1 MDSSNP
7 CRQFAAGVLSCLE
20 RREAVMENRYMQA
33 ALEEA
38 RAAFAAGEIPV
49 GAVIVR
55 AGEIIA
61 RGRNRREAEQN
72 ALCHAEVAAI
82 GQACAR
88 LGTWRLSDCDLYVT
102 LEPCAMCCG
111 AIAQAKL
118 RRLYFGAYDAKGGFA
133 VSNAGLLEH
142 PGLMHRV
149 EYYCGIMEEE
159 CSALLRC
166 FFSHV
171 REENASLPRKKDQ

>member
-1 MDSSNP
+1 M
-7 CRQFAAGVLSCLE
+7 SCLKGRVTE
-20 RREAVMENRYMQA
+20 LNNPFMLA

-38 RAAFAAGEIPV
+38 RIAFSAGEIPV

-55 AGEIIA
+55 GGKIIA
-61 RGRNRREAEQN
+61 RGHNRREAEQN

-82 GQACAR
+82 HQACIR
-88 LGTWRLSDCDLYVT
+88 LGDWRLSDCDLYVT

-118 RRLYFGAYDAKGGFA
+118 RRLYFGAYDPKGGFA

-142 PGLMHRV
+142 PGLMHRI

-166 FFSHV
+166 FFAHM
-171 REENASLPRKKDQ
+171 RQKTHPDFIEKNQ

>member
-1 MDSSNP
+1 MA
-7 CRQFAAGVLSCLE
+7 Q
-20 RREAVMENRYMQA
+20 
-33 ALEEA
+33 A
-38 RAAFAAGEIPV
+38 RALAAEAAAAGEVPV
-49 GAVIVR
+49 GCVIVR
-55 AGEIIA
+55 DGEIVG
-61 RGRNRREAEQN
+61 RGRNRREAAQN

-82 GQACAR
+82 GQACTR

-118 RRLYFGAYDAKGGFA
+118 RRLYFGAFDANGGFA

-142 PGLMHRV
+142 PGLMHRI